1 MKTFHIICLLLVI
14 VLEIHYGE
22 TAKCSITASS
32 FETEFCTIKQ
42 EIEAVK
48 QFDSRISNTEHELLT
63 LKHNVQVETAELKD
77 NQDLIRDIQKNISD
91 AISVNNMSTNTS
103 DLNDKMDKLLKM
115 FKDVQDRLDHL
126 EVKCKVCGSNGSVN
140 HPCSQNPC
148 SNGGKCLE
156 LSKDFQCVCTIGFT
170 GERCQ
175 YTDHCS
181 SSPCKNGGSCSSNIL
196 GHVCNCVIGF
206 TGPYCEV
213 KINACDSNPC
223 KHGTCLL
230 HGNSF
235 SCQCEHGY
243 DGSTCEHSTGQ
254 QGTSLSTAKPTTI
267 PTTIQPQST
276 VTYPDPCAKASVC
289 NEPAKC
295 QAVGS
300 QDYKC
305 VCPDTALTNSDNCLE
320 PYYYDQFGFCC
331 ARNTC
336 KNNEIVC

>member
-1 MKTFHIICLLLVI
+1 MKTFPIICLLVVI
-14 VLEIHYGE
+14 VLEINYGE

-63 LKHNVQVETAELKD
+63 LKHNVQVETAELKE
-77 NQDLIRDIQKNISD
+77 NQDLIQNLQKNISD
-91 AISVNNMSTNTS
+91 AISVDNMSKNTS
-103 DLNDKMDKLLKM
+103 DLNDKIDKLLKM

-156 LSKDFQCVCTIGFT
+156 LAKDFQCVCTFGFI

-196 GHVCNCVIGF
+196 GHVCNCVMGF

-213 KINACDSNPC
+213 KLNACDSNPC
-223 KHGTCLL
+223 KHGTCFL

-235 SCQCEHGY
+235 SCQCDNGY
-243 DGSTCEHSTGQ
+243 DGPTCEHSTGQ
-254 QGTSLSTAKPTTI
+254 HGTSLSTAKTTTK
-267 PTTIQPQST
+267 TTIQPQST
-276 VTYPDPCAKASVC
+276 IKYPDPCSKASVC

-295 QAVGS
+295 QAVGN
-300 QDYKC
+300 QDYIC
-305 VCPDTALTNSDNCLE
+305 VCPDTVQTNSDKCLE
-320 PYYYDQFGFCC
+320 PYYYNQFGFCC